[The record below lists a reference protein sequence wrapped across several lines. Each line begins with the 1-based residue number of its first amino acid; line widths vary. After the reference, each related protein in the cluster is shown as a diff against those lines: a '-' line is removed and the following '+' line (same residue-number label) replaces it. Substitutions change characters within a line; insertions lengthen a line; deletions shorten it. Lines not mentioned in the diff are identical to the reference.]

1 VSEPSL
7 QDLFDQICDLG
18 RIVARQGASVDR
30 LVDDARAA
38 AGRARAGADIPL
50 LLDLFALYSDA
61 TTCASTARS
70 RRERA
75 AFEALA
81 TGLERLLAGRGA
93 ALVTPSPGAAFD
105 ATSMAVADV
114 VATEDPTLDRTVD
127 VLLEPGLR
135 VTEAGRSVRPAQVVV
150 RRHQRPG

>member
-81 TGLERLLAGRGA
+81 TGLERLLA
-93 ALVTPSPGAAFD
+93 
-105 ATSMAVADV
+105 VADV